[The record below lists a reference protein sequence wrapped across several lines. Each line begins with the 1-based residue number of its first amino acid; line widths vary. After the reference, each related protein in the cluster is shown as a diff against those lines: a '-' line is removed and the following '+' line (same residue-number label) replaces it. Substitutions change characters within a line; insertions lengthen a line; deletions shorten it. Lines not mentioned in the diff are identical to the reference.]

1 MSCVFLALFCFWRGS
16 TEPRKWV
23 ARAEMD
29 LGEAS
34 RSSSSKPKVA
44 CADTESVLRTYVALL
59 SESLGRECTQ
69 QLRHQGAP
77 RPLDAL
83 LPEGMDKVLVSAA
96 AASGDGAGAG
106 NSLSLR
112 RSGFFFP
119 KCDICRRRA
128 AADGA
133 GGCLPRAT
141 RDFPNMRLDEFGS
154 ARGVRLVLQWV
165 GQGIGRRPDAKVAG
179 CLG

>member
-1 MSCVFLALFCFWRGS
+1 MSFSCFVLFLAGVPS

-112 RSGFFFP
+112 RSGFFFFP
-119 KCDICRRRA
+119 SVTS
-128 AADGA
+128 A
-133 GGCLPRAT
+133 GGEPLLTALAVACPERHAISRT
-141 RDFPNMRLDEFGS
+141 CVSTNS
-154 ARGVRLVLQWV
+154 GVHEVF
-165 GQGIGRRPDAKVAG
+165 A
-179 CLG
+179 